1 MLVHADVEID
11 EILIVDDTSSND
23 QVLSK
28 LLNDQGYAVRV
39 ASGGALALQSI
50 NLASP
55 DLILVDAGKPDP
67 DGFEICRSLKLST
80 QYAEIPI
87 IFVSAVD
94 DTAIKVT
101 AFELGCVDYVTKP
114 FAGDEILA
122 RIRYHLKQKHERDL
136 LGFRAGHD
144 ALTGLPN
151 RNLLIDRLQQAV
163 SYAERYDRQV
173 AVAYIDLDK
182 FKFINDSLGHEA
194 GDQLLVE
201 VSQRLLSCVRESDTV
216 ARLGGDEFVVV
227 LYDQANEDITLHAMQ
242 RILQSIAEPI
252 MINGGE
258 VRTTCSI
265 GFSFFPHDGRDVES
279 LLKNADAAMYRAK
292 ELGRNNFQFFTAEL
306 TARINER
313 VALEQSLRGALERNE
328 FILHYQP
335 KVDLRSGKVVGL
347 EALIRWNHPSLGI
360 VPPMR
365 FIPLAE
371 EIGLMQPIGLWV
383 MRTACLQQKE
393 WQQENA
399 STLPIAINISSLQFL
414 QKDFVGIVTMVLNE
428 TGVSPECLELEISE
442 TLSMQDPQSTIRV
455 LRELRALGVRLVVDD
470 FGTGYTNLSFLK
482 QFPLDNIKLHQ
493 SFVCDIERNPED
505 LAISD
510 AVISMAHS
518 LRLRVTAE
526 GVESGSQLALLADRG
541 CDEIQGN
548 YFSAA
553 VSGEQCTELLQEH
566 RCLSMEKLGRHHAT
580 RTLLLVDDEPNVLTA
595 IARTVHAQGYHV
607 LKAQSAFEAF
617 DILATNEVGVIV
629 CDQRMP
635 KMTGVELFIRVRQM
649 YPQTV
654 RIILSGYADVGV
666 VTDAINLG
674 SVYKFLNKP
683 WDQIELCKI
692 IESAFEKYESETIS
706 EPPMKIAH
714 VG

>member
-1 MLVHADVEID
+1 MTMHADAEI
-11 EILIVDDTSSND
+11 EKILIVDDASSNAGS
-23 QVLSK
+23 LSEI
-28 LLNDQGYAVRV
+28 LDGRGYAVRV
-39 ASGGALALQSI
+39 VASGDFVLKSI
-50 NLASP
+50 DLDPP
-55 DLILVDAGKPDP
+55 DLILLDVGKPDTA
-67 DGFEICRSLKLST
+67 GFEMCRNLQSMAQT
-80 QYAEIPI
+80 AEIPV
-87 IFVSAVD
+87 IFISATD
-94 DTAIKVT
+94 DTHSKVT

-114 FAGDEILA
+114 YAADEILA
-122 RIRYHLKQKHERDL
+122 RIQYHLKQKREHDL

-163 SYAERYDRQV
+163 SYAERYERQV

-182 FKFINDSLGHEA
+182 FKFINDNLGHEA

-201 VSQRLLSCVRESDTV
+201 VARRLLDCVRESDTV
-216 ARLGGDEFVVV
+216 SRLGGDEFVVV
-227 LYDQANEDITLHAMQ
+227 LYDQANEDVTLHAMQ

-252 MINGGE
+252 FINGGE
-258 VRTTCSI
+258 IKTTCSI
-265 GFSFFPHDGRDVES
+265 GFSFYPQDGLDVET
-279 LLKNADAAMYRAK
+279 LLKNADTAMYRAK
-292 ELGRNNFQFFTAEL
+292 ELGRNNFQFFTDAL
-306 TARINER
+306 TVRINER
-313 VALEQSLRGALERNE
+313 VALEQSLRGALERDE
-328 FILHYQP
+328 FMLHYQP

-347 EALIRWNHPSLGI
+347 EALIRWNHPTLGV

-371 EIGLMQPIGLWV
+371 EIGLMHQIGLWV
-383 MRTACLQQKE
+383 MRTACHQQRK
-393 WQQENA
+393 WQQDGVA
-399 STLPIAINISSLQFL
+399 ALPIAINISSLQFL
-414 QKDFVGIVTMVLNE
+414 QKDFSGLVKTVLDEAGI
-428 TGVSPECLELEISE
+428 SPECLALEISE

-455 LRELRALGVRLVVDD
+455 LRELRDLGVRLVVDD
-470 FGTGYTNLSFLK
+470 FGTGYTNLNFLK

-553 VSGEQCTELLQEH
+553 VSGEQCAELLRDQ
-566 RCLSMEKLGRHHAT
+566 RSLPMERLGRKRAT
-580 RTLLLVDDEPNVLTA
+580 RTLLLVDDEPNVLAA
-595 IARTVHAQGYHV
+595 IARTVNAQGYHI
-607 LKAQSAFEAF
+607 LKAHNALAAF
-617 DILATNEVGVIV
+617 DLLATNEVGVVV

-635 KMTGVELFIRVRQM
+635 RMTGIELFSRVRQM

-674 SVYKFLNKP
+674 AVYKFLNKP
-683 WDQIELCKI
+683 WDQAELCKI
-692 IESAFEKYESETIS
+692 IDGAFEKYESDMLAENTGI
-706 EPPMKIAH
+706 
-714 VG
+714 G